1 MEKEVIFARTLEE
14 VRKTAKEQGNC
25 ITSEQV
31 EEAFAPL
38 NLEKEQLNLVY
49 DFLTKHKIGI
59 DEEVNREDYLSEE
72 EKNYLEMYLEDLQAL
87 ETVTEGQKEGIT
99 LSAMAGDRTAQHRLV
114 EIYLPQVVDLAKL
127 YGGQGVVIEDLIGEG
142 NVALAMGVSMLGC
155 LEKASE
161 AQGMLG
167 KMIMDAMEE
176 YIAENAEEGK
186 KDRHV
191 LEKVNKVAEA
201 AKNMAED
208 LGRKVTARELAEE
221 SGMSLKSIQ
230 DAMRI
235 SGFKIE
241 DLENGE

>member
-25 ITSEQV
+25 IAAKQV

-38 NLEKEQLNLVY
+38 NLSEEQLALVY
-49 DFLTKHKIGI
+49 DFLEKHKIGI
-59 DEEVNREDYLSEE
+59 DEEVNMDDYLSEE
-72 EKNYLEMYLEDLQAL
+72 EKNYLEMYLEDLETL
-87 ETVTEGQKEGIT
+87 EQVTEGQREGIT
-99 LSAMAGDRTAQHRLV
+99 LSAMAGDTEAQRRLV
-114 EIYLPQVVDLAKL
+114 EIYLSQVVDLAKL

-155 LEKASE
+155 LENASE

-201 AKNMAED
+201 AKNMADD
-208 LGRKVTARELAEE
+208 LGRKVTAQELAQE
-221 SGMSLKSIQ
+221 SGMSLKSIR

-241 DLENGE
+241 DLESGE

>member
-25 ITSEQV
+25 IAAKQV

-38 NLEKEQLNLVY
+38 NLSEEQLALVY
-49 DFLTKHKIGI
+49 DFLEKHKIGI

-114 EIYLPQVVDLAKL
+114 EIYLHQVVDLAKL